1 MIVLTD
7 TCAVLM
13 LIRVAPTMFK
23 DSRYGCVTLLSVYD
37 EIKQT
42 AKFAKKYPWR
52 SGYVCKLNPILPGK
66 LSTLPDYKQNQKI
79 IDVILEKHRNKK
91 GSPYGLSP
99 VDQEVVLAATC
110 LPELYPDQG
119 EVKICSTDRNLVE
132 FAEREF
138 EIPNIEPLSLLNTW
152 IESELI
158 VWDEN
163 KRNILFNWI
172 SDNEPTPSHAAIQK
186 FKSLTGEPF
195 PTL

>member
-13 LIRVAPTMFK
+13 LLRIAPTMFT
-23 DSRYGCVTLLSVYD
+23 DSSYGCVTLSSVYN
-37 EIKQT
+37 EIRQT
-42 AKFAKKYPWR
+42 ARFAKKYPWR
-52 SGYVCKLNPILPGK
+52 SEYVHYLKPIYPGH
-66 LSTLPDYKQNQKI
+66 LLRLHDYASKRKI
-79 IDVILEKHRNKK
+79 IDITLKTQRNKK

-99 VDQEVVLAATC
+99 VDQEVILAATC